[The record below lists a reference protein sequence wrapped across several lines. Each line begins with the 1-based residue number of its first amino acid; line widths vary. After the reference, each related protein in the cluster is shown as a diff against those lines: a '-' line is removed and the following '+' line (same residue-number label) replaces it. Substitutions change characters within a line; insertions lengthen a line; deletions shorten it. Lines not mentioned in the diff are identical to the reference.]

1 MNPTSRLIQPL
12 ASVEDS
18 RVVELADD
26 FSRFY
31 ATYQNKDKILQ
42 NKLLENAS
50 GSNQNFLLQLQS
62 NNK

>member
-1 MNPTSRLIQPL
+1 VNPTSRLIQPL

-18 RVVELADD
+18 RVVELADS
-26 FSRFY
+26 FSRLY

-42 NKLLENAS
+42 NKLLENAR

>member
-1 MNPTSRLIQPL
+1 MIFQ
-12 ASVEDS
+12 
-18 RVVELADD
+18 D
-26 FSRFY
+26 FMP
-31 ATYQNKDKILQ
+31 YQNKDKILQ